1 MMEQSM
7 WKTGYVMLPLAKGG
21 LMATRQEHCQNMWEA
36 LVGLSKNL
44 HGEDSDF
51 AAGTRLDAK
60 GVETI
65 YIEHKN
71 GSQIARVEIRPNKA
85 RASIAN
91 AAMGMAISKVKD
103 IAEIA
108 SAVWYAYLAFDPSGS
123 PKQDLKD
130 LHELTEKIYEGLEE
144 DEIEDFEIA
153 LNNYEAKAMLVNGP
167 ITGKETSIP
176 ILDKKVQGPG
186 KIISGEF
193 VTFPLSGSA
202 VSAKPSAPKTRDA
215 VKEFLLDSEMI
226 RNYRDKLSAD
236 QKARVPDVRETH
248 MFGENE
254 CYAYKVLKQTEN
266 DRGDLAVRVVQ
277 VTGPAAAGKSEA
289 VEQFAANNGLPFY
302 SVVTNESTRFDQ
314 LLDSWVPYLTGGEL
328 PTFTSEEDIV
338 NAALKA
344 DTEGRD
350 ALAIAI
356 EALDLPSPI
365 EVKFDPDYAWEVL
378 GRSGSPAPAQ
388 EIISKIEEKANAV
401 LSSLKKKIESAD
413 TGGLTLAYKCVPSPL
428 TSWCKNGGVLEIGE
442 MATMRKGELSKL
454 HDLLDFNRKG
464 SIMTA
469 EGECFRHEACYCFL
483 TNNLEYDEDHPLTLP
498 MISRMSLDIEFPQLT
513 EEEAVE
519 RLISNLGCESKRVMA
534 KELVH
539 AYVALGKEATNLSLP
554 GGIDFRNLKQI
565 ANRIL
570 IHDFDPRKVFE
581 KEVIHHFVQHSD
593 PESKTSDE
601 TALLG
606 LLDELELFR

>member
-7 WKTGYVMLPLAKGG
+7 WKTGVVMFPLAGGG
-21 LMATRQEHCQNMWEA
+21 LKASRQDHCQDMWEA
-36 LVGLSKNL
+36 LIGLSRNL

-51 AAGTRLDAK
+51 AAGTRLDSK
-60 GVETI
+60 GTETI
-65 YIEHKN
+65 YIEHKK

-91 AAMGMAISKVKD
+91 AAMGMAISNIRDVS
-103 IAEIA
+103 EIA
-108 SAVWYAYLAFDPSGS
+108 AAVWYAYLAFDPSGQ

-130 LHELTEKIYEGLEE
+130 LHDLTEALHEGLEE
-144 DEIEDFEIA
+144 DEIEDFEIR
-153 LNNYEAKAMLVNGP
+153 LTNYEAKAMLVNGP
-167 ITGKETSIP
+167 ITGKETRVP
-176 ILDKKVQGPG
+176 VLDKKVQGPS

-193 VTFPLSGSA
+193 VSFPNGSA
-202 VSAKPSAPKTRDA
+202 MSAKSSAPKTRDA
-215 VKEFLLDSEMI
+215 VDAFILDSEMI
-226 RNYRDKLSAD
+226 KKYRSKLTAD
-236 QKARVPDVRETH
+236 QLARVPDVRETH
-248 MFGENE
+248 MYGENE
-254 CYAYKVLKQTEN
+254 CYAYKVLKDTEN

-302 SVVTNESTRFDQ
+302 SIVTNESTRFDQ
-314 LLDSWVPYLTGGEL
+314 LLDNWVPYLTGGKL
-328 PTFTSEEDIV
+328 PTFTAEEEIV

-350 ALAIAI
+350 ALSVAI
-356 EALDLPSPI
+356 EALDLPSPL
-365 EVKFDPDYAWEVL
+365 EVKFDPGYAWEVL
-378 GRSGSPAPAQ
+378 GKVGKPAPTQ
-388 EIISKIEEKANAV
+388 EIVSWIEEKATAI
-401 LSSLKKKIESAD
+401 LDSLKSKIESAD
-413 TGGLTLAYKCVPSPL
+413 TSGLTLAYKCVPSPL
-428 TSWCKNGGVLEIGE
+428 VSWCRTGGVLEIGE

-469 EGECFRHEACYCFL
+469 EGECLRHEACYCFL

-519 RLISNLGCESKRVMA
+519 RLVSNLGCESKRAMA
-534 KELVH
+534 KDLVH
-539 AYVALGKEATNLSLP
+539 AYVSIGKEATNLSLP

-565 ANRIL
+565 GNRIL
-570 IHDFDPRKVFE
+570 VHDFDPRKVFE

-606 LLDELELFR
+606 LLDELDLFR

>member
-1 MMEQSM
+1 M
-7 WKTGYVMLPLAKGG
+7 WKNGIVMIPLAGTG
-21 LMATRQEHCQNMWEA
+21 LRGSRQDHCQPLFEA
-36 LVGLSKNL
+36 LMGLSKNL

-65 YIEHKN
+65 YIEHKK
-71 GSQIARVEIRPNKA
+71 GSQVARVEIRPNKA

-91 AAMGMAISKVKD
+91 AAMGMAISKVSDLTD
-103 IAEIA
+103 IAA
-108 SAVWYAYLAFDPSGS
+108 AVWYAYIAFETTG
-123 PKQDLKD
+123 KINQTKD
-130 LHELTEKIYEGLEE
+130 LTELTEALHEGVE
-144 DEIEDFEIA
+144 DDAVEDFEIS
-153 LNNYEAKAMLVNGP
+153 LSNFEAKAMLVNGP
-167 ITGKETSIP
+167 ITGAETSIP
-176 ILDKKVQGPG
+176 VLDKKVQGPS
-186 KIISGEF
+186 KIISGQF
-193 VTFPLSGSA
+193 VSFPVSGSA
-202 VSAKPSAPKTRDA
+202 TSSASTAPKSRDA
-215 VKEFLLDSEMI
+215 VTEYVLDSDMI
-226 RNYRDKLSAD
+226 RNYRDKLSAE
-236 QKARVPDVRETH
+236 QLARVPDVRERH
-248 MFGENE
+248 LYGENE

-277 VTGPAAAGKSEA
+277 ITGPAAAGKSET

-314 LLDSWVPYLTGGEL
+314 LLDSWVPYLTGGNL
-328 PTFTSEEDIV
+328 PTFTPEEDIV

-344 DTEGRD
+344 DSEGRD
-350 ALAIAI
+350 ALSIAI

-365 EVKFDPDYAWEVL
+365 EVKYDPGYAWEVL
-378 GRSGSPAPAQ
+378 GKDGDPAPAQ
-388 EIISKIEEKANAV
+388 DIISRIEDKANSV
-401 LSSLKKKIESAD
+401 LSSLKEKIESTD
-413 TGGLTLAYKCVPSPL
+413 TAGMTLAYKCVPSPL
-428 TSWCKNGGVLEIGE
+428 VNWCRTGGVLEIGE

-498 MISRMSLDIEFPQLT
+498 LISRMSLDIEFPQLT

-534 KELVH
+534 KDLVH

-565 ANRIL
+565 GNRIL

-593 PESKTSDE
+593 PESKVSDE

-606 LLDELELFR
+606 LLDELDLFR